1 MKILSI
7 VLIIIAAVLIG
18 INATQINT
26 EAPFEGESMIAL
38 ITISASLCVIL
49 MMLILRV
56 SKRIEQKVKQQKN
69 V

>member
-7 VLIIIAAVLIG
+7 LLIVIAAILIG

-26 EAPFEGESMIAL
+26 EALFEGESMIAL

-56 SKRIEQKVKQQKN
+56 SKRIEQKLKN
-69 V
+69 KS